1 LISLRKTATELDR
14 LEDLSR
20 VAVSCYSQAL
30 RSTEQHAVE
39 VDAAELAHFREQL
52 QALQT
57 RLQAAGQPGQ
67 LESVQTSFDDELRDY
82 QDRTRQQIERLRK
95 DIKEATA
102 AVEEF
107 ASSVTANGTELE
119 KGLKRELQQLNQ
131 AAASDDLNE
140 VRGAIRTATAKISA
154 SVEQMRSANQ
164 AVIAQLKDE
173 IRLLHDEIRASRRP
187 TPAQDSGAKESRQK
201 LDRQI
206 DAMIQSG
213 ASFSVLLV
221 VVSNLEGMRNCH
233 SQSLIEAG
241 LRSFESRFASVV
253 PGAAMTGRWGV
264 DQFAAVLGTEPA
276 NALAMSNSVVQRMS
290 MPFVEQDL
298 GASRS
303 LSFGVKAGVVEFRP
317 GADPEK
323 FQSKLKQLAGALA
336 A

>member
-20 VAVSCYSQAL
+20 AAVSCYSQAL

-39 VDAAELAHFREQL
+39 VDAAQLAHFRAQL

-57 RLQAAGQPGQ
+57 RVEDAGQPEQ
-67 LESVQTSFDDELRDY
+67 LESVQATFDAELGEY
-82 QDRTRQQIERLRK
+82 QDKTRKQIERLRK

-131 AAASDDLNE
+131 AAASNDLTE
-140 VRGAIRTATAKISA
+140 VRGAIRAATTKISA

-164 AVIAQLKDE
+164 AVVAQLKDE
-173 IRLLHDEIRASRRP
+173 IRLLHDEIRTSRRP
-187 TPAQDSGAKESRQK
+187 TPPEDPATQESRHK
-201 LDRQI
+201 LDNQI
-206 DAMIQSG
+206 GALIQGGSP
-213 ASFSVLLV
+213 FSVLLV
-221 VVSNLEGMRNCH
+221 VVTNLEGMRNCH
-233 SQSLIEAG
+233 SQALIDAG
-241 LRSFESRFASVV
+241 LRSFESRFADVV

-276 NALAMSNSVVQRMS
+276 NAIAMSNTVVQKMS
-290 MPFVEQDL
+290 APFIEQDQ
-298 GASRS
+298 GVSRT

-317 GADPEK
+317 GADPAK